1 MFGRQMLFIQCIE
14 CVKFGQLFL
23 YFSPLLQERIKR
35 FSFVVCVKQTIFIV
49 FNERKQIRVC
59 FGGHKLLYSFLFN
72 NQALFVFLIQP
83 YAGKAAGIFFV
94 LAQTA
99 VFAAAGATISASFR
113 AAIVAGFFLEFAE
126 SVHVLVW

>member
-1 MFGRQMLFIQCIE
+1 ML
-14 CVKFGQLFL
+14 LF
-23 YFSPLLQERIKR
+23 YG
-35 FSFVVCVKQTIFIV
+35 V
-49 FNERKQIRVC
+49 F
-59 FGGHKLLYSFLFN
+59 FN
-72 NQALFVFLIQP
+72 NQALFILLIQP
-83 YAGKAAGIFFV
+83 HAGESAGVFFV